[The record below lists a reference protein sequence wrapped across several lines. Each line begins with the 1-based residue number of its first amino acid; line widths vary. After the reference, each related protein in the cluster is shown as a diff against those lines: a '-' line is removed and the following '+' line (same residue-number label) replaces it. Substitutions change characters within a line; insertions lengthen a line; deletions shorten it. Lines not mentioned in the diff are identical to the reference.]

1 MKNEPLVTGEAQDEK
16 ERFAFTIMR
25 FVTLACPIFCTIDK
39 GRGIV
44 K

>member
-25 FVTLACPIFCTIDK
+25 FVTLACPIFCTSE
-39 GRGIV
+39 IV
-44 K
+44 SVALS